1 MYIDSWNH
9 DCGNVHVLS
18 HDTQSNL
25 RYQSDLWDQ
34 MMYQQQRVSK
44 EAAQTSR
51 ELTMAAREEAL
62 YQERLQAAL
71 SQPVMDKTHPRRLMA
86 ARK

>member
-1 MYIDSWNH
+1 
-9 DCGNVHVLS
+9 
-18 HDTQSNL
+18 
-25 RYQSDLWDQ
+25 
-34 MMYQQQRVSK
+34 MMYQQQRVSQ

-62 YQERLQAAL
+62 YQERLRAAL
-71 SQPVMDKTHPRRLMA
+71 SQPLMDKTHPRRLMA